1 MIITIGREYGSGGHD
16 IGEMLSKKLELE
28 FYDKKTL
35 ANYAKQQ
42 GVYDEVKSFYEE
54 DPVNSLIYALYK
66 SEENY
71 NLGKK
76 SLEQIRMLIGKKP
89 CIIIGR
95 CANYIF
101 KENNEHISIFIHSD
115 IEKRVKR
122 IAETNNIDEKKALA
136 LINETDKKRA
146 EFHKQYTNQIWGDS
160 RGYNLCIDS
169 GSIGLEQTV
178 DFICDYIRAKKEW
191 QNSGK

>member
-16 IGEMLSKKLELE
+16 IGEMLSKKLGLE
-28 FYDKKTL
+28 FYDKKKL
-35 ANYAKQQ
+35 AEYAKQQ

-66 SEENY
+66 SEENN

-76 SLEQIRMLIGKKP
+76 SFEQIRLLVGKNP

-101 KENNEHISIFIHSD
+101 KDYDEHISVFIHSD

-122 IAETNNIDEKKALA
+122 IAKTNNIDEKKALS

-146 EFHKQYTNQIWGDS
+146 EFHKQYTNQIWGES

-169 GSIGLEQTV
+169 GLIGLEQTV
-178 DFICDYIRAKKEW
+178 DMIYNYIKAKQEW
-191 QNSGK
+191 RKSGK

>member
-1 MIITIGREYGSGGHD
+1 MIVTIGREYGSGGHD
-16 IGEMLSKKLELE
+16 IGEMLSEKLGLE
-28 FYDKKTL
+28 FYDKKKL
-35 ANYAKQQ
+35 AEYAKQQ
-42 GVYDEVKSFYEE
+42 NVYDEVKSFYEE

-66 SEENY
+66 SEENN

-76 SLEQIRMLIGKKP
+76 SFEQIRMLIKDKP

-101 KENNEHISIFIHSD
+101 KDNGEHISIFIHAD
-115 IEKRVKR
+115 IDKRVKR
-122 IAETNNIDEKKALA
+122 ISQTNNIDEKKSLT

-169 GSIGLEQTV
+169 GSIGLKHSV
-178 DFICDYIRAKKEW
+178 DFICDYIKAKKEW